1 MTSKNEL
8 SLNNEINKINPEDAI
23 DFKEIF
29 FTLYRNRK
37 LIGISALSGLALS
50 TLIAFNAKRV
60 WQGEFQI
67 VLESNTPQN
76 SLRLNPGIAR
86 LANLSSQSNSLQTE
100 VGILRSPLVLMNI
113 FDFVKTK
120 KILGGKKIDK
130 LRFSDWQNNLNI
142 NLQRDTSIL
151 NLSYRDTDKELI
163 LPVLNRISIAY
174 QEYSE
179 KKRLRAIELGI
190 NFYKEQIKIF
200 NVKSI
205 ESLREAQEFAIAQD
219 LSFLDKAL
227 IDKEIVNSINI
238 EKIRVE
244 SADRIR
250 QIDQQLKRINELEE
264 DPDQIMYVAS
274 TISPLKEL
282 SNKLKDIDSE
292 LAKLKLTYKNQ
303 DKSIKVLEREKS
315 FLINLLKRQVKGFLI
330 ASKEDALSK
339 LKAAERPEGVLIK
352 YRQLL
357 NKASKDKSTLDNLE
371 NQYRALQLEKARSVD
386 PWELITTP
394 TLLPNAVA
402 PNRKTI
408 IMFGLLAGSIAGSTF
423 ALINERRKG
432 VIFSIS
438 EMQLLMK
445 CPTLANLSFNKKESW
460 EEDLEIIVSGP
471 LSETDGSIALI
482 AVGEIETSTLKYLSQ
497 LLKKCLK
504 NREYVFTNKIK
515 EATQYKNLVI
525 VTELGITRKEAFIE
539 TQEKILLVKQK
550 LLGSVILNGLS

>member
-205 ESLREAQEFAIAQD
+205 ESLREAQKFAIEQD
-219 LSFLDKAL
+219 LSILQDKAL

-244 SADRIR
+244 SANRIR
-250 QIDQQLKRINELEE
+250 QIDQQLKIINELEE
-264 DPDQIMYVAS
+264 DSDQIMYVAS
-274 TISPLKEL
+274 TIVLW
-282 SNKLKDIDSE
+282 
-292 LAKLKLTYKNQ
+292 KN
-303 DKSIKVLEREKS
+303 
-315 FLINLLKRQVKGFLI
+315 
-330 ASKEDALSK
+330 
-339 LKAAERPEGVLIK
+339 
-352 YRQLL
+352 
-357 NKASKDKSTLDNLE
+357 
-371 NQYRALQLEKARSVD
+371 
-386 PWELITTP
+386 
-394 TLLPNAVA
+394 
-402 PNRKTI
+402 
-408 IMFGLLAGSIAGSTF
+408 
-423 ALINERRKG
+423 
-432 VIFSIS
+432 
-438 EMQLLMK
+438 
-445 CPTLANLSFNKKESW
+445 CLANLK
-460 EEDLEIIVSGP
+460 
-471 LSETDGSIALI
+471 A
-482 AVGEIETSTLKYLSQ
+482 
-497 LLKKCLK
+497 
-504 NREYVFTNKIK
+504 
-515 EATQYKNLVI
+515 
-525 VTELGITRKEAFIE
+525 
-539 TQEKILLVKQK
+539 
-550 LLGSVILNGLS
+550 

>member
-205 ESLREAQEFAIAQD
+205 ESLREAQKFAIEQD
-219 LSFLDKAL
+219 LSILQDKAL

-244 SADRIR
+244 SANRIR
-250 QIDQQLKRINELEE
+250 QIDQQLKIINELEE
-264 DPDQIMYVAS
+264 DSDQIMYVAS
-274 TISPLKEL
+274 TI
-282 SNKLKDIDSE
+282 
-292 LAKLKLTYKNQ
+292 
-303 DKSIKVLEREKS
+303 VL
-315 FLINLLKRQVKGFLI
+315 
-330 ASKEDALSK
+330 
-339 LKAAERPEGVLIK
+339 
-352 YRQLL
+352 
-357 NKASKDKSTLDNLE
+357 
-371 NQYRALQLEKARSVD
+371 
-386 PWELITTP
+386 
-394 TLLPNAVA
+394 
-402 PNRKTI
+402 
-408 IMFGLLAGSIAGSTF
+408 
-423 ALINERRKG
+423 
-432 VIFSIS
+432 
-438 EMQLLMK
+438 
-445 CPTLANLSFNKKESW
+445 
-460 EEDLEIIVSGP
+460 
-471 LSETDGSIALI
+471 
-482 AVGEIETSTLKYLSQ
+482 
-497 LLKKCLK
+497 
-504 NREYVFTNKIK
+504 
-515 EATQYKNLVI
+515 
-525 VTELGITRKEAFIE
+525 
-539 TQEKILLVKQK
+539 
-550 LLGSVILNGLS
+550 